1 MSETSETPT
10 VRHSTATA
18 PAAAEAVAAYR
29 APRVFQIAAWVA
41 IVAGIVFILAVIF
54 FTGFI
59 LGHRGGHHGHHHKHH
74 HAMVHHRGPGG
85 PGNFGGPGAPG
96 GPGGQGGQN
105 GPGATTAPPAPSSVR
120 PSGMAPGQLPSSLFH
135 SAATAH
141 GALGQVPSVIVLTN

>member
-18 PAAAEAVAAYR
+18 PVAAEAAAAYR
-29 APRVFQIAAWVA
+29 APRVFQLAAWVA
-41 IVAGIVFILAVIF
+41 IVAGIVFIVAVIF

-96 GPGGQGGQN
+96 GQGGQGGQN
-105 GPGATTAPPAPSSVR
+105 GPGATTTPPSPSGVR
-120 PSGMAPGQLPSSLFH
+120 PSGMAPGQLPPSVFH
-135 SAATAH
+135 SAAAT
-141 GALGQVPSVIVLTN
+141 GQVPSVIVMTN